1 MKTAHKATSSD
12 SLAKF
17 VDVYQERL
25 LVTALA
31 HHPAMIA
38 PVQKLLPGTEVFQ
51 DEAARICY
59 ECISELHREGEIIRP
74 HAVLTRVRARGR
86 FETLKAAKLSLAFDE
101 MAPNKPVE
109 IIDCAEGIL
118 SLFRRYNASEFNL
131 DLNKQLSNEAS
142 DTELIDTCQ
151 NILKVLTLSGLGKL
165 EKSSKEAAMEALGKV
180 NKSMA
185 ARKTGK
191 AVGVPSGSSKLD
203 RYTGGWQED
212 QLIILAGR
220 PGSGKTS
227 CALDFALAA
236 AGAGHPVGFFSME
249 MPAAQLMVRLAANLT
264 GIEYRRI
271 RNGEVDLEDYK
282 RIENALAELAK
293 LPLYFFDDTAVK
305 DVYRLEAIASE
316 WRRIHKVELIIIDY
330 IQYLEIRGHT
340 KGYDR
345 VTEVTKAVKT
355 MQRNLKIP
363 VIALAQLS
371 RATEGRS
378 DPRPK
383 DSDLKE
389 SGQLEQDASLIIGL
403 FNPEYYARKNI
414 TLYDEQYGEENKV
427 PFKQGTYCLYLLKN
441 RDGDVVRVDRFAH
454 LATGRFSDQ
463 FPGFQ
468 PLETN
473 PNYSTP
479 MSSEGNLTL
488 EKVEDAPF

>member
-1 MKTAHKATSSD
+1 MKTTHKGTSLD
-12 SLAKF
+12 SLARF

-74 HAVLTRVRARGR
+74 HAVLTRIRARGR
-86 FETLKAAKLSLAFDE
+86 FETLKAAKLSLAFDD

-118 SLFRRYNASEFNL
+118 SLYRRHKAYELNL
-131 DLNKQLSNEAS
+131 TLHQQLSGEAS
-142 DTELIDTCQ
+142 DTELADICQ
-151 NILKVLTLSGLGKL
+151 NVHKALTLSGLGKL

-191 AVGVPSGSSKLD
+191 TVGVPSGSAKLD

-227 CALDFALAA
+227 CALDFTLAA
-236 AGAGHPVGFFSME
+236 ARAGHPVGFFS
-249 MPAAQLMVRLAANLT
+249 AANLT

-293 LPLYFFDDTAVK
+293 LPIYFFDDTAVK
-305 DVYRLEAIASE
+305 DVHRLEAIASE
-316 WRRIHKVELIIIDY
+316 WRRIHKIELIIIDY
-330 IQYLEIRGHT
+330 IQYLEIKGHT

-414 TLYDEQYGEENKV
+414 TLYDEQYGEGNKV
-427 PFKQGTYCLYLLKN
+427 PFKPGTYCLYLLKN
-441 RDGDVVRVDRFAH
+441 RDGDVGRADRFAD
-454 LATGRFSDQ
+454 LATGRFSDHS
-463 FPGFQ
+463 PAFQ
-468 PLETN
+468 PLEAN
-473 PNYSTP
+473 SNYSTP
-479 MSSEGNLTL
+479 MSSEVNLTL
-488 EKVEDAPF
+488 EKVDDTPF